1 MNATQ
6 SKIHNRGGFSLIELL
21 VSIAVL
27 SLIMLMVF
35 QMLERTQATWKKSR
49 DSVAEYKDARV
60 GFEAITRRLSQATL
74 APFWSYTK
82 TDSSATAV
90 ANKFDRNSD
99 LHFVSGLA
107 SDIMLT
113 PPSNSGKR
121 VTHCMFFQAPTGY
134 SEAASAT
141 TVGTLKYGN
150 FPNLLNAWGYFVE
163 FGTDVADRPAFINTL
178 DNAPRVRARYRLME
192 YCQPTEGLQI
202 YAENLRDPNKKT
214 LAPSAL
220 YRWFL
225 NNGVYGCNCAN
236 NYPSNSSGSDNLDGK
251 TLRLVA
257 ENIVALVILPSESQ
271 AKEYRYKLSPNY
283 YYDSRAWQN
292 SNGSKAGGAQETEKM
307 RHALPPIVEVIM
319 VAVDEADFNRY
330 ALNRKID
337 TIAGISNC
345 DFTNNLFLTA
355 NKFDEDLAT
364 LQKTLSSLEP
374 EIKHRVFRASV
385 RLREAKWGGFV
396 KATGTN

>member
-1 MNATQ
+1 MNHIPAKVNQ
-6 SKIHNRGGFSLIELL
+6 RSGFSLIELL

-35 QMLERTQATWKKSR
+35 QMLERTQSTWKKSR

-82 TDSSATAV
+82 NGSSSTAV
-90 ANKFDRNSD
+90 ASKFDRNSD
-99 LHFVSGLA
+99 LHYVSGPA
-107 SDIMLT
+107 STIMLS
-113 PPSNSGKR
+113 PPPNAGPR

-134 SEAASAT
+134 SEAVT
-141 TVGTLKYGN
+141 TANTLKYGN
-150 FPNLLNAWGYFVE
+150 FPNMLNSWGYYVE
-163 FGTDVADRPAFINTL
+163 FGTDLADRPAYINSL
-178 DNAPRVRARYRLME
+178 DNAPRTRARYRLIE

-202 YAENLRDPNKKT
+202 YAENLRSPNKT
-214 LAPSAL
+214 SLSPSAL
-220 YRWFL
+220 YNWFL
-225 NNGVYGCNCAN
+225 NNAKYGCNCPN
-236 NYPSNSSGSDNLDGK
+236 NYPSGSASSDTLDDR
-251 TLRLVA
+251 TIRLVA
-257 ENIVALVILPSESQ
+257 ENIIALVILPSESQ
-271 AKEYRYKLSPNY
+271 AKEYRDDLAPNY
-283 YYDSRAWQN
+283 FYDSRAWQSSN
-292 SNGSKAGGAQETEKM
+292 SSKAGGQVQIDKM

-337 TIAGISNC
+337 SVAGFNDC
-345 DFTNNLFLTA
+345 NFTNNLFLTA
-355 NKFDEDLAT
+355 NKYDEDLAT
-364 LQKTLSSLEP
+364 LKNTLNSFEP

-396 KATGTN
+396 KSTATN